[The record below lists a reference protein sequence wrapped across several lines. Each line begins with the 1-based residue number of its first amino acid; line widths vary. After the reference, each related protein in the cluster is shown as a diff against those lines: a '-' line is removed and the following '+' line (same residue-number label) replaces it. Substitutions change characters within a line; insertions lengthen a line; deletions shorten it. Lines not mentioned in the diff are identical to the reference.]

1 MKYVKLNDG
10 ILEYAPKN
18 KGSILNYNLNVDL
31 MLQDGYKPFVEV
43 ERPETI
49 RFYHIEYLESSDDIS
64 EVIVYDETQEEAE
77 ERVRKAEEERVK
89 MLSCTKRDFALMLQE
104 LGVTYSQL
112 KTLIASNEQAQL
124 EWDLC
129 ERLYRFNPLLDEMAE
144 RLGITPLQLDMIF
157 KTANGENT
165 VEELR
170 ALK

>member
-1 MKYVKLNDG
+1 MSYRLN
-10 ILEYAPKN
+10 
-18 KGSILNYNLNVDL
+18 
-31 MLQDGYKPFVEV
+31 KPF
-43 ERPETI
+43 T
-49 RFYHIEYLESSDDIS
+49 
-64 EVIVYDETQEEAE
+64 AE
-77 ERVRKAEEERVK
+77 EKDNFIFKYNQDCFHEGYHCRIEETDKALFALEPNEIMVDGEPVIDPDYEEKEKQKEQERIK

-129 ERLYRFNPLLDEMAE
+129 ERLYRFNPLLDVMAE
-144 RLGITPLQLDMIF
+144 QLGITPLQLDMIF

-170 ALK
+170 DLR